1 MTQIIYE
8 MKKSIE
14 NAEIVPQKKK
24 SQCEG
29 VIKIQWA
36 KKALDCKEK

>member
-1 MTQIIYE
+1 
-8 MKKSIE
+8 MKKLIE

-24 SQCEG
+24 SQC
-29 VIKIQWA
+29 A